1 MLSLVFAARLEI
13 KLRYTI
19 KEIQLRNTMLNLI
32 GIRDTFKMSPQK
44 MEGRRI
50 SSLMDRI
57 SQAYQALGLQK
68 RQKAGSRGKDLGKT
82 KC

>member
-1 MLSLVFAARLEI
+1 MLSLVFAALQYSLEI

-44 MEGRRI
+44 MEGRMFALRTGCRGSVVERLLRVI
-50 SSLMDRI
+50 LG
-57 SQAYQALGLQK
+57 QA
-68 RQKAGSRGKDLGKT
+68 
-82 KC
+82 

>member
-44 MEGRRI
+44 MEGR
-50 SSLMDRI
+50 MF
-57 SQAYQALGLQK
+57 ALRTG
-68 RQKAGSRGKDLGKT
+68 
-82 KC
+82 C